1 MKSTQNLAAAML
13 ISSVTAAGIKNE
25 TEPNTAKTFV
35 ATVTSDYS
43 FYCPEPTAFSH
54 GGVTYTVTEP
64 MYVTVTN
71 CPCEVAMT
79 ENPKSPEAPVIPTAP
94 PGPPAPPAPPIAPEK
109 PAPPPPPPAPE
120 QPAPPPPPPQASAT
134 KPGPPPPPP
143 PPQVTAPKPGP
154 PPPATTGPPPP
165 PTGPPP
171 PPVGPTGTAVS
182 AVPSAAA
189 NKANGNLGA
198 LIMAGVAALAI

>member
-13 ISSVTAAGIKNE
+13 FNGVAAGIVKPAIGNE

-35 ATVTSDYS
+35 ATVTSDHS

-64 MYVTVTN
+64 MYVTITN
-71 CPCEVAMT
+71 CPCEVT
-79 ENPKSPEAPVIPTAP
+79 LTQNPKSPEVSIVP
-94 PGPPAPPAPPIAPEK
+94 PGPPA
-109 PAPPPPPPAPE
+109 
-120 QPAPPPPPPQASAT
+120 
-134 KPGPPPPPP
+134 P

-154 PPPATTGPPPP
+154 PPPAPEQPATGPPPP
-165 PTGPPP
+165 QVP
-171 PPVGPTGTAVS
+171 PTGTAIS

-198 LIMAGVAALAI
+198 LLVAGVAALAILTDI

>member
-1 MKSTQNLAAAML
+1 MNLAQNLAAAML
-13 ISSVTAAGIKNE
+13 ISSVAAAGIKNE

-71 CPCEVAMT
+71 CPCEVTMT
-79 ENPKSPEAPVIPTAP
+79 ENPMSPEAPVMPTAP
-94 PGPPAPPAPPIAPEK
+94 PGPPAPPIAPEK
-109 PAPPPPPPAPE
+109 PASPAPPPPVPE
-120 QPAPPPPPPQASAT
+120 QPAPPPPPPQASAS
-134 KPGPPPPPP
+134 KPGPPPPP

-171 PPVGPTGTAVS
+171 PPVGPTGTVVS

-198 LIMAGVAALAI
+198 FLVAGVAALAI